1 MILGCVQGA
10 FAGNAIGA
18 AVKFMSLSEITDD
31 VVEQGMN
38 LRKQAAGM
46 EKGEI
51 DEDFEI
57 NHELIKALEESKD

>member
-31 VVEQGMN
+31 VVEQAMN

>member
-31 VVEQGMN
+31 VVEQAMN
-38 LRKQAAGM
+38 LREQAAGM
-46 EKGEI
+46 EKGQV